1 MLYNICCITSKQAW
15 DQFYVTKFILYN
27 KKSYA
32 IYDISTFQMLIGSW
46 RGFSGRTAG
55 HNCWTLIISL
65 ASLAALLGSWCA
77 AQSGQK
83 KLTVWTC
90 HWWAQLLMQVKV
102 DCSPGLALDG
112 CNHKKVLNSHCL
124 KQTERHFSV
133 CSFLRHCS
141 VGWLLPWPADQH
153 DADDSTCSMPIS
165 CNQAKVGCS
174 RNNATDSHAW
184 CSPGLQ

>member
-1 MLYNICCITSKQAW
+1 MLQ
-15 DQFYVTKFILYN
+15 
-27 KKSYA
+27 KKLCHISYQ
-32 IYDISTFQMLIGSW
+32 YLPDVVRQL
-46 RGFSGRTAG
+46 AG
-55 HNCWTLIISL
+55 VLWKTCWPQLPDSDHQSSL
-65 ASLAALLGSWCA
+65 RLALAALLGSWCA

-90 HWWAQLLMQVKV
+90 HWWAQLLMQVKK

-133 CSFLRHCS
+133 CSCLRHCS